1 MFDDEE
7 DKIKKLEDLI
17 SKTNVLINKSA
28 NLGVFVQEM
37 QIIFFITEMCLK
49 YKKKPKDIIKLMAEV
64 KEELDYAGDIL

>member
-37 QIIFFITEMCLK
+37 QIIFSLLRC
-49 YKKKPKDIIKLMAEV
+49 V
-64 KEELDYAGDIL
+64 